1 MSDSETPEPQP
12 VQFETQASFG
22 ASQDYGSDWVA
33 YALDTEAPSFI
44 GGVDP
49 GLHPDLGRDADGGT
63 AYA

>member
-33 YALDTEAPSFI
+33 YALDTEAP
-44 GGVDP
+44 
-49 GLHPDLGRDADGGT
+49 
-63 AYA
+63 